1 MLVNKA
7 TECSRFILEA
17 NEKNLAHLGTPL
29 ENPYTAPKN
38 YWFIINR
45 FLHSKK
51 KPSIPP
57 FQRLENITFT
67 DSDISMVIK
76 YQNID

>member
-1 MLVNKA
+1 MLINKA
-7 TECSRFILEA
+7 TECSRLTLEA
-17 NEKNLAHLGTPL
+17 NEKILAHLGAQL
-29 ENPYTAPKN
+29 EDPYTAPKN

-76 YQNID
+76 YRNAD